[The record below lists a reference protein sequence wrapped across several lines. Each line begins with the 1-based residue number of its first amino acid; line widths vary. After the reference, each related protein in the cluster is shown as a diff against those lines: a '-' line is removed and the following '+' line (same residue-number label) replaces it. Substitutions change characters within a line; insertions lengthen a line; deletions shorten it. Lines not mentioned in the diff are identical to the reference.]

1 MGQALTRV
9 ALAVAALAFC
19 AGCGGAG
26 SPASSA
32 GSPASSA
39 GSPASS
45 AGSPVSSAGSS
56 EANGAAS
63 PVTCDMRPR
72 TPPGEATSWTHPAQ
86 SFYSPS
92 DQDIPTRASLDHLL
106 VKDDALVIEYSARL
120 PAASLRALRDWTY
133 LQTATVAV
141 PGDDSAA
148 VRAVIASTEL
158 VCDGVDTVQLS
169 ELARSRALGQVG
181 GHGDAG

>member
-1 MGQALTRV
+1 MRQALTRV
-9 ALAVAALAFC
+9 ALAVASLAFC
-19 AGCGGAG
+19 AGCGGAT
-26 SPASSA
+26 SAASSSAASSA
-32 GSPASSA
+32 VPPAATGSGA
-39 GSPASS
+39 GT
-45 AGSPVSSAGSS
+45 
-56 EANGAAS
+56 AAS

-86 SFYSPS
+86 SFYSPT

-106 VKDDALVIEYSARL
+106 VKDDALVIEYSTRL
-120 PAASLRALRDWTY
+120 PAASVQALRDWTY

-141 PGDDSAA
+141 PGEDSPA

-169 ELARSRALGQVG
+169 ELAGSRTFGQVT
-181 GHGDAG
+181 GHGEAG

>member
-1 MGQALTRV
+1 MRQALTRV
-9 ALAVAALAFC
+9 ALAALSLAFC
-19 AGCGGAG
+19 AGCVGCGA
-26 SPASSA
+26 SPSGTSSA
-32 GSPASSA
+32 VRPAATGSGADGTAS
-39 GSPASS
+39 
-45 AGSPVSSAGSS
+45 
-56 EANGAAS
+56 S

-72 TPPGEATSWTHPAQ
+72 TPPGETTSWTHPAQ

-158 VCDGVDTVQLS
+158 VCDGVDTMRLS
-169 ELARSRALGQVG
+169 ELAGSRALGQVA

>member
-26 SPASSA
+26 SAASS
-32 GSPASSA
+32 GVN
-39 GSPASS
+39 GT
-45 AGSPVSSAGSS
+45 
-56 EANGAAS
+56 ANGTTNDTAAS

-72 TPPGEATSWTHPAQ
+72 TAPGETTSWAHPAQ

-106 VKDDALVIEYSARL
+106 VKDDALVIEYSTRL
-120 PAASLRALRDWTY
+120 PAASLQALRDWTY
-133 LQTATVAV
+133 MQTATVAV

-148 VRAVIASTEL
+148 LRAVIASTEL

-169 ELARSRALGQVG
+169 ELARSRAFGQVA